1 MSSSQ
6 FTFKGV
12 EISELLSRHGETC
25 AWRAYDLNH
34 DQPIIIK
41 SAQSETP
48 PLFLMERLRHE
59 YEIGRHFK
67 HPHIIAYR
75 GLLQHH
81 HRLAIVTEDFNG
93 KPLAEC
99 IPEQGFPIGTF
110 LDIALQIVKALIEIH
125 AQQVIHKD
133 LNPYNIVY
141 NPQKRLA
148 KIIDFGMAS
157 KLSQESPAYMKTT
170 LLGGNLPY
178 VAPEQT
184 GRLNRVIDHRTDF
197 YGLGITLYEMLCGQ
211 RPFNS
216 PDPLELVHAH
226 LTQPAPRLSEWRKDI
241 PPLFDD
247 ILAKLL
253 AKQSEDRYQSAKGI
267 KHDLEKCLQQ
277 WQKTQQF
284 ERFEIGSYD
293 RNEQLSIPQNL
304 YGRSKEVARLT
315 SAFET
320 ANTGLTE
327 LVLVSGF
334 SGMGKTALVNETRK
348 PLINRRG
355 YFISGKFEPLKR
367 NVPLSAITQS
377 LQDLIQQLL
386 TEPESRIAEYRQ
398 QIITALGDKASML
411 IELIPELETIL
422 GPQPPSPEMGSN
434 ERKLVFLRLLQ
445 RFIKVIAV
453 KAHPL
458 VMFIDDLQWADPI
471 SLDFVKSLLVDLHDC
486 HLLLI
491 GSYRDSE
498 IYGGH
503 PLIDTL
509 KHIRQNTPHV
519 QQIHL
524 EPLKSSEVTRLICD
538 TLQYSSQQAAQLSRY
553 VFSRTQGNPF
563 YVTQLL
569 KTLNQDGQLYFD
581 AEQREWCYE
590 LTDSLKKVTDHQL
603 VDMVVSR
610 INRLPA
616 DTKKLLQFAACIGSR
631 FDTQSL
637 THIIASSEQGVSET
651 DIKQRLAPA
660 IESGLVISKSQ
671 WSDYD
676 QRNICPIS
684 SYEFLHDRVQQAA
697 YDLVPASTQQQNHL
711 HIGYCLLAGLTEEQ
725 QQEQLFEIANQFNSG
740 VDQLPDDERLPIAK
754 LCLRA
759 AQKARTATAFESA
772 VFYAELSIRL
782 LESSSPHINGHASNS
797 DTKGNNGTRNKHDAW
812 SEHHALR
819 FEQGLVLAECEGLC
833 RRFSQS
839 EQRINELQQH
849 ANSVE
854 EKIQLLLT
862 QMNLVELRGQY
873 AESIDVLLIGLAL
886 LDVNIPNSEQQ
897 QQQELSQLLQVLPS
911 RFEDINAQ
919 SLIETSETQNPHHL
933 LVMRLLMRLWTPCYI
948 TGQKSLLAL
957 VSIYLV
963 NYSLKHGRNE
973 ITPFAYCSFALV
985 YSFLKNDH
993 CLAYQFGLAG
1003 AELAKEC
1010 DNLVVRNR
1018 SYFLFSISINNWQ
1031 NPVSKSRKWLEK
1043 AFDCANEAG
1052 DQVYACYAA
1061 YYLITDGFIQGR
1073 ALTEVAA
1080 DSRKYL
1086 AFLEKES
1093 QPLFNIALAFCR
1105 TIESTCDED
1114 VGYAFDQ
1121 ARFLKDHHHIPVFM
1135 AGYDFGSL
1143 CSQFWSGQHTG
1154 LTSTARNTLI
1164 SVTANLHGSLKV
1176 PETLFLSSMSFLLSH
1191 ANKALDNWPELQ
1203 ALIHSNQQ
1211 QLKLYTDNCTSNYL
1225 HKYLLIN
1232 AELAVIDNQPLDAM
1246 DLYEA
1251 AIETAGESHVI
1262 HIEALANER
1271 YAHFWMSQNRSQIA
1285 AIYIKRAH
1293 YLYFHWGNRAKTQR
1307 LEEEYKELLENPA
1320 YPSFSSHDIADK
1332 HSTQNSE
1339 INDSVTCT
1347 NLDQRLDWLSALKA
1361 SQAIM
1366 ENIQSENLAHELIK
1380 IMAENAGASKA
1391 MLLLQEDD
1399 SLVVSAVYPEQGNK
1413 KCLQQP
1419 INRCHDFSFSK
1430 SLINYVKRI
1439 RSPQLVA
1446 DVRAEQRFFPI
1457 EYLRNTKVQSA
1468 MAVPLSDAGTQ
1479 VGLVYFENN
1488 QMAHAFTEERMGLV
1502 EMLGSQVITAL
1513 RSSRLYEELRTS
1525 EQRFRDLI
1533 EGSIQG
1539 IVIHRDFKPLFINQ
1553 AFAEMTGYQVDEL
1566 MSMNSLL
1573 SLVPKSANDQLKR
1586 LDAIIAAGDKPP
1598 EHSDIEI
1605 ETRDGCKLILDNM
1618 SRVIQ
1623 WDNNSAIQSTLVDI
1637 TSRREYEHQIEH
1649 MASHDALSHLPNR
1662 MLFQDR
1668 LHQSL
1673 AQCERHG
1680 TQGALLLL
1688 DLDSFKEVNDT
1699 LGHAIGDELIKGVA
1713 RRLQAHI
1720 KDSDT
1725 VARLGGDEFAIILED
1740 VGSADN
1746 IVVAAQRVLDSLSQP
1761 FSFEE
1766 NEIYT
1771 SASIGITLYPED
1783 SQDTEELVRFAD
1795 MAMYSAKNN
1804 KGNQF
1809 HFFQQDMNLTLRR
1822 QKEISNEIRIA
1833 LANDK
1838 FHLVFQPQ
1846 INAKSLKVSGLEAL
1860 IRWDHEG
1867 ALMPPHEFLPIAEQ
1881 NGLMPLIGEWALKNA
1896 CLNALDWAH
1905 DDQPITLAVNV
1916 SAAQFH
1922 QSDLTACVQK
1932 VLQETQFPPERLEL
1946 EITESL
1952 VMQNLESAV
1961 QTMNQLNQLGVK
1973 LSIDDFG
1980 TGYSSLS
1987 YLKRFPVHK
1996 IKIDR
2001 SFIKDLET
2009 DEDDAAIA
2017 LAIIQLGHTLG
2028 MTVVAEGV
2036 ESATQ
2041 LKLLQKMGCDII
2053 QGFYFSRPI
2062 ALPDVERWISNTD
2075 ITANNETV
2083 VI

>member
-6 FTFKGV
+6 FAFKGV
-12 EISELLSRHGETC
+12 DILELLSRHGETC
-25 AWRAYDLNH
+25 AWRAYDLNS

-41 SAQSETP
+41 SAHSETP

-59 YEIGRHFK
+59 YEIGKHFN

-110 LDIALQIVKALIEIH
+110 LDTALQIVKALIEIH
-125 AQQVIHKD
+125 SQQVIHKD
-133 LNPYNIVY
+133 INPYNIVY
-141 NPQKRLA
+141 NEKKRLA

-184 GRLNRVIDHRTDF
+184 GRLNRVVDHRTDF

-216 PDPLELVHAH
+216 NDPLELVHAH
-226 LTQPAPRLSEWRKDI
+226 LTQPIPKLSTWRKDI
-241 PPLFDD
+241 PPLFDEL
-247 ILAKLL
+247 LAKLL

-267 KHDLEKCLQQ
+267 KHDLEICLKQ
-277 WQKTQQF
+277 WQTTQQF
-284 ERFEIGSYD
+284 ESFEMGTFD
-293 RNEQLSIPQNL
+293 RSEQLSIPQNL
-304 YGRSKEVARLT
+304 YGRSEEIARLT
-315 SAFET
+315 KAFET
-320 ANTGLTE
+320 ATTGLTE
-327 LVLVSGF
+327 LVLVNGF

-367 NVPLSAITQS
+367 NVPLSAITLS

-386 TEPESRIAEYRQ
+386 AEPEARVAEYRQ
-398 QIITALGDKASML
+398 KFITALGDKASML
-411 IELIPELETIL
+411 IELVPELESII
-422 GPQPPSPEMGSN
+422 GPQPPAPDMGSN
-434 ERKLVFLRLLQ
+434 ERKQVFLRLLQ
-445 RFIKVIAV
+445 RFIKVVAI
-453 KAHPL
+453 KDHPV

-471 SLDFVKSLLVDLHDC
+471 SLDFVKSLLVELHDC

-491 GSYRDSE
+491 CSYRDSE

-503 PLIDTL
+503 PLIETL
-509 KHIRQNTPHV
+509 KHIRQYTPHV

-524 EPLKSSEVTRLICD
+524 EPLKGGDITRLICD
-538 TLQYSSQQAAQLSRY
+538 TLQYTNQQAAKLSRY
-553 VFSRTQGNPF
+553 VFGRTQGNPF

-569 KTLNQDGQLYFD
+569 KNLNQDGQLYF
-581 AEQREWCYE
+581 EPEEREWRYE
-590 LTDSLKKVTDHQL
+590 LTENIKKVSDHQL

-610 INRLPA
+610 INRLPPA
-616 DTKKLLQFAACIGSR
+616 SKHLLQFAACVGSR
-631 FDTQSL
+631 FNVQQL
-637 THIIASSEQGVSET
+637 TSVMARIEEGLTESI
-651 DIKQRLAPA
+651 IKQRLAPA
-660 IESGLVISKSQ
+660 IESGLIISKNQ

-676 QRNICPIS
+676 QRTSSSIS
-684 SYEFLHDRVQQAA
+684 NYEFLHDRVQQAA
-697 YDLVPASTQQQNHL
+697 YDLAPPHKQQQHHL
-711 HIGYCLLAGLTEEQ
+711 QIGYCLLDQLSEEQ
-725 QQEQLFEIANQFNSG
+725 QHEQLFDIANQFNSG
-740 VDQLPDDERLPIAK
+740 IEQLPDDKRLTAATI
-754 LCLRA
+754 CLQA
-759 AQKARTATAFESA
+759 AQKARQATAFESA
-772 VFYAELSIRL
+772 VFYADLSIRL
-782 LESSSPHINGHASNS
+782 LGSV
-797 DTKGNNGTRNKHDAW
+797 DAW
-812 SEHHALR
+812 AEHHELR

-833 RRFSQS
+833 HRFSQS
-839 EQRINELQQH
+839 EQQINELQQH
-849 ANSVE
+849 AKSVE
-854 EKIQLLLT
+854 EKIKLLLI

-873 AESIDVLLIGLAL
+873 LESIDVLLGGLAL
-886 LDVNIPNSEQQ
+886 LDMHIPRDPQQ
-897 QQQELSQLLQVLPS
+897 QAEELGQLLQELPS

-919 SLIETSETQNPHHL
+919 NLMATSETESPHHL

-948 TGQKSLLAL
+948 TGQRNLLAL

-985 YSFLKNDH
+985 YGFLKNDH

-1010 DNLVVRNR
+1010 DNLIVRNR

-1031 NPVSKSRKWLEK
+1031 NPVSKSRYWLEN
-1043 AFDCANEAG
+1043 AFDCAIEAG
-1052 DQVYACYAA
+1052 DQVYASYAA

-1073 ALTEVAA
+1073 ALTEVAS
-1080 DSRKYL
+1080 DCRQYL
-1086 AFLEKES
+1086 TFLEK
-1093 QPLFNIALAFCR
+1093 QKTPLFNVGLSFCR

-1121 ARFLKDHHHIPVFM
+1121 LQFLKDYHQIPVFM

-1143 CSQFWSGQHTG
+1143 CSRFWSNQNKDLQNVAHSA
-1154 LTSTARNTLI
+1154 L
-1164 SVTANLHGSLKV
+1164 VTVQANLHGTLKV
-1176 PETLFLSSMSFLLSH
+1176 PETLFLSSMGFLQCHTDTPLT
-1191 ANKALDNWPELQ
+1191 NWDELKQ
-1203 ALIHSNQQ
+1203 IIHHNQQ

-1225 HKYLLIN
+1225 HKYLLIQ
-1232 AELAVIDNQPLDAM
+1232 AELAALDDQPLEAM
-1246 DLYEA
+1246 DLFEA
-1251 AIETAGESHVI
+1251 AIETAGESHVL

-1271 YAHFWMSQNRSQIA
+1271 YARFWVSQSRTQIA

-1293 YLYFHWGNRAKTQR
+1293 YLYFHWGNRSKTQG
-1307 LEEEYKELLENPA
+1307 LETEFKELLDNPT
-1320 YPSFSSHDIADK
+1320 YPSFSSHDSVDTI
-1332 HSTQNSE
+1332 NSRTRE
-1339 INDSVTCT
+1339 VNESATTT
-1347 NLDQRLDWLSALKA
+1347 NLDQQLDWLSALKA

-1366 ENIQSENLAHELIK
+1366 ENIQSENLAYELIK
-1380 IMAENAGASKA
+1380 IMAENTGASKA
-1391 MLLLQEDD
+1391 MLLLQEADE
-1399 SLVVSAVYPEQGNK
+1399 LVVSAVYPEQGNR

-1419 INRCHDFSFSK
+1419 INRCNDFALSK

-1439 RSPQLVA
+1439 RSPLLVA

-1468 MAVPLSDAGTQ
+1468 MAIPLSDAGTS

-1488 QMAHAFTEERMGLV
+1488 QMAHAFTQDRMGLV

-1513 RSSRLYEELRTS
+1513 RNARLYDELRTS
-1525 EQRFRDLI
+1525 EQRFRDLV
-1533 EGSIQG
+1533 EGSNQG
-1539 IVIHRDFKPLFINQ
+1539 VVIHREYRPLFINQ
-1553 AFAEMTGYQVDEL
+1553 AFADMTGYKVEEL
-1566 MSMNSLL
+1566 LAMRSLL
-1573 SLVPKSANDQLKR
+1573 ELVPQRGIDQLKR
-1586 LDAIIAAGDKPP
+1586 LKAVIESGEKPP
-1598 EHSDIEI
+1598 SHFDIEI
-1605 ETRDGCKLILDNM
+1605 ETRDGSKLILDNM
-1618 SRVIQ
+1618 SRTIQ
-1623 WDNNSAIQSTLVDI
+1623 WDNQPAIQSTLIDI

-1673 AQCERHG
+1673 AQSERHHN
-1680 TQGALLLL
+1680 QGALLLL
-1688 DLDSFKEVNDT
+1688 DLDRFKEINDT

-1740 VGSADN
+1740 VGTPDN
-1746 IVVAAQRVLDSLSQP
+1746 IIAAAQRILDSLSQP
-1761 FSFEE
+1761 FSFED

-1771 SASIGITLYPED
+1771 SASIGITLFPED
-1783 SQDTEELVRFAD
+1783 SEEAQELVRFAD
-1795 MAMYSAKNN
+1795 MAMYSAKNK
-1804 KGNQF
+1804 KGNRF
-1809 HFFQQDMNLTLRR
+1809 CFFQHDMNQKLHR
-1822 QKEISNEIRIA
+1822 QKEISNDIRNA
-1833 LANDK
+1833 LENDS

-1846 INAKSLKVSGLEAL
+1846 VSAKSLRISGLEAL
-1860 IRWDHEG
+1860 IRWEHEG
-1867 ALMPPHEFLPIAEQ
+1867 ELMPPQDFLPIAEQ

-1896 CLNALDWAH
+1896 CLNALKWTH
-1905 DDQPITLAVNV
+1905 SEQPIILAVNV

-1922 QSDLTACVQK
+1922 QSDLTASVRRI
-1932 VLQETQFPPERLEL
+1932 LEETRFPPERLEL

-1952 VMQNLESAV
+1952 LMQNLGAAV
-1961 QTMNQLNQLGVK
+1961 NTMNQLNKLGVK

-1996 IKIDR
+1996 IKIDQ
-2001 SFIKDLET
+2001 SFIKDLER

-2036 ESATQ
+2036 ESEAQ
-2041 LKLLQKMGCDII
+2041 LKQLQKMGCDTI
-2053 QGFYFSRPI
+2053 QGYYFSRPI
-2062 ALPDVERWISNTD
+2062 GQEDVASWIDSAD
-2075 ITANNETV
+2075 IGSDNEFVMT
-2083 VI
+2083 